1 MSRRVSVDADL
12 LGGLAA
18 CGTVGG
24 AILGAKKGSHAGIVF
39 GRKMGVKG
47 TVVFGTIGALTD
59 RKRVSC
65 SPQRKVLGGTVTM
78 VKSGKKA

>member
-47 TVVFGTIGALTD
+47 TVIFGTIGALGGA
-59 RKRVSC
+59 
-65 SPQRKVLGGTVTM
+65 VLGGTVTM

>member
-47 TVVFGTIGALTD
+47 TVVFGTIGALGGA
-59 RKRVSC
+59 
-65 SPQRKVLGGTVTM
+65 VLGHL
-78 VKSGKKA
+78 SGNPRSFNDRDESAILL